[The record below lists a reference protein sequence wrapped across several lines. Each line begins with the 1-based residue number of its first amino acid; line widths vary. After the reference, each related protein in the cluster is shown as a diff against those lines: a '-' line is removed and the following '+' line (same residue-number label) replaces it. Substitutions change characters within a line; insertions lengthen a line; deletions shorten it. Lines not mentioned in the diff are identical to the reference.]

1 MFWDYSKIPF
11 NLGGRINLLYCFFW
25 GFAAVIWMKAVYPFL
40 SRQTE
45 RLPKK
50 AGRIICSLLLVV
62 LTADMALSFAAL
74 ARYGERQ
81 EGKEGNGIIAEK
93 LDEYFPDQFI
103 EKRYENLKIA
113 K

>member
-1 MFWDYSKIPF
+1 MFL
-11 NLGGRINLLYCFFW
+11 LGICRRYLDESG
-25 GFAAVIWMKAVYPFL
+25 
-40 SRQTE
+40 
-45 RLPKK
+45 LPVFVKTDRTIAEK

-81 EGKEGNGIIAEK
+81 EGKEGNGVIAEK

>member
-1 MFWDYSKIPF
+1 
-11 NLGGRINLLYCFFW
+11 
-25 GFAAVIWMKAVYPFL
+25 
-40 SRQTE
+40 
-45 RLPKK
+45 
-50 AGRIICSLLLVV
+50 
-62 LTADMALSFAAL
+62 MALSFAAL

-81 EGKEGNGIIAEK
+81 EGKEGNGVIAEK

>member
-1 MFWDYSKIPF
+1 MFL
-11 NLGGRINLLYCFFW
+11 LGICRRYLDESGLPVF
-25 GFAAVIWMKAVYPFL
+25 VK
-40 SRQTE
+40 TD

>member
-1 MFWDYSKIPF
+1 MFL
-11 NLGGRINLLYCFFW
+11 LGICRRYLDESG
-25 GFAAVIWMKAVYPFL
+25 
-40 SRQTE
+40 
-45 RLPKK
+45 LPVFVKTDRTIAEK
-50 AGRIICSLLLVV
+50 GGTYHLLL
-62 LTADMALSFAAL
+62 AACCSDGGYALSFAAL